1 MKQLF
6 VLLFAALV
14 LIGCEKDDTIIAADP
29 ASSYLTISPSDNQSS
44 VTQSTPITLTFSKAV
59 DKSVVEKN
67 FRLMNERS
75 YVDSL
80 CPVSPT
86 MGHGLMMNSM
96 LDSMKINH
104 LDSIHGLK
112 GTFVWSA
119 DSKTCTFI
127 PDTLLR
133 PGMQHMIH
141 LREEM
146 TRMMEQQMG
155 SMGMTGRS
163 GIGNGM
169 GMTFHFITKSTGGNS
184 GGGHDS
190 HHP

>member
-1 MKQLF
+1 MKQFF
-6 VLLFAALV
+6 VLIFAVLV
-14 LIGCEKDDTIIAADP
+14 LIGCKKDDTTTINGTT
-29 ASSYLTISPSDNQSS
+29 ASTLTISPSDNQSS

-133 PGMQHMIH
+133 PGMQHMVH
-141 LREEM
+141 LREAM

-169 GMTFHFITKSTGGNS
+169 GMTFHFTTKSSGNF